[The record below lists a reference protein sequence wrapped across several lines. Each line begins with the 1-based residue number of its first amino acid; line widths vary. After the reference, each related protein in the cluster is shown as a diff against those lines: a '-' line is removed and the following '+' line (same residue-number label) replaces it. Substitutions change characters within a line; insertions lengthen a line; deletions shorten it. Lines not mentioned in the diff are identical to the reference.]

1 MATVLTAAAAVVFLT
16 VAVFILLHVR
26 QLTPTEVAQLA
37 AKRRTRKIGEYFSF
51 VSGEGEVNGDFK
63 KRLKPNGA
71 FYRLN
76 ESLSEWPRLAA
87 ALLKYKKHEW
97 IVVAF
102 ECSCRITL
110 VWVNKGSD
118 KSSVNLMLPIPAV
131 IDVVA
136 RDACTSVMV
145 LHNHPNSNPS
155 RLNCTAPSDTD
166 IRTAECWSRQLLAAG
181 VNLIEFV
188 CERGHHYQY
197 FARYADSFMPQ
208 QVFHEQVEQ
217 EHGHSWYGNL
227 DLHCERLFS

>member
-1 MATVLTAAAAVVFLT
+1 MTTVLTAAAAVVFVT
-16 VAVFILLHVR
+16 VSVFILLHVW

-51 VSGEGEVNGDFK
+51 VSGEVEVNGDFK
-63 KRLKPNGA
+63 KRLKPSGV

-97 IVVAF
+97 IIVAF
-102 ECSCRITL
+102 ECSRRIAL

-118 KSSVNLMLPIPAV
+118 RSSVNLTLPIPAI
-131 IDVVA
+131 IDAAA
-136 RDACTSVMV
+136 REACTSVMV
-145 LHNHPNSNPS
+145 LHNHPNSNPG
-155 RLNCTAPSDTD
+155 RLDCSAPSDVD
-166 IRTAECWSRQLLAAG
+166 IRTAECWSRQLLAAD

-208 QVFHEQVEQ
+208 QAFYEQVQ
-217 EHGHSWYGNL
+217 EENGRSWYGNL
-227 DLHCERLFS
+227 DLHCQRLFS